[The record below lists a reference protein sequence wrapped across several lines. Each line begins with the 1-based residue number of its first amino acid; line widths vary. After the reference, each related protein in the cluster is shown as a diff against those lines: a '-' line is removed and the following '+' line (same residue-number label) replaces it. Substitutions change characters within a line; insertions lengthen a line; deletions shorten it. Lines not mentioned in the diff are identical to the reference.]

1 VLFTPLNAQILIK
14 QTNLLFYLIYISKAE
29 SLMPNDDLIF
39 LLNQSKTW
47 NQGHAL
53 TGMLLYL
60 EGKFL
65 SKVEGRFIQVL
76 EGAERDVKEIF
87 EKIKQDPR
95 HHSLIV
101 LKQSSTNNRSFG
113 TWTMGFKSI
122 KLEDSKGL
130 KGNFDLNEDFLKSDE
145 LQQSNVPLNFLKSF
159 YEVNIEA
166 DL

>member
-1 VLFTPLNAQILIK
+1 MAD
-14 QTNLLFYLIYISKAE
+14 
-29 SLMPNDDLIF
+29 DDLIY
-39 LLNQSKTW
+39 LMNQSRDW

-65 SKVEGRFIQVL
+65 SEVEGRFIQVL
-76 EGAERDVKEIF
+76 EGNEGDVKEIF
-87 EKIKQDPR
+87 EKVKQDKR

-101 LKQSSTNNRSFG
+101 LKQSTTNVRSFG
-113 TWTMGFKSI
+113 TWTMGFKSF
-122 KLEDSKGL
+122 KLGVCKELEGC
-130 KGNFDLNEDFLKSDE
+130 FDLNEDFLKSDE

-159 YEVNIEA
+159 YEVNIGT

>member
-1 VLFTPLNAQILIK
+1 MT
-14 QTNLLFYLIYISKAE
+14 E
-29 SLMPNDDLIF
+29 DDLIF
-39 LLNQSKTW
+39 LMNQSRDW

-65 SKVEGRFIQVL
+65 SDVEGRFIQVL
-76 EGAERDVKEIF
+76 EGSEGDVKEIF
-87 EKIKQDPR
+87 EKVKQDER

-101 LKQSSTNNRSFG
+101 LKQSSITARSFK

-122 KLEDSKGL
+122 KFNFCKELAGC
-130 KGNFDLNEDFLKSDE
+130 FDLNEDFLKSDE

-159 YEVNIEA
+159 YEVNIGA